1 MSSVES
7 RSTISATE
15 VGFDD
20 RHQLV
25 IALDRHETHPW
36 PGHGF
41 SDRLGIDIVALV
53 RLYVGLYILRRH
65 EPHCMPLLL
74 QRPAKK
80 MGSPASFH
88 TDQFDLQIR
97 RKVQQLL
104 ARKLL
109 THHNLAAPVKP
120 NQMKDCLTEINADR
134 V

>member
-1 MSSVES
+1 MQGLQV
-7 RSTISATE
+7 
-15 VGFDD
+15 
-20 RHQLV
+20 QLV

-36 PGHGF
+36 PGHSF

-80 MGSPASFH
+80 MGSSTSFH
-88 TDQFDLQIR
+88 TDQFDLQVR

-109 THHNLAAPVKP
+109 AQATAARSEEHTSELQSRGHLV
-120 NQMKDCLTEINADR
+120 CR
-134 V
+134 